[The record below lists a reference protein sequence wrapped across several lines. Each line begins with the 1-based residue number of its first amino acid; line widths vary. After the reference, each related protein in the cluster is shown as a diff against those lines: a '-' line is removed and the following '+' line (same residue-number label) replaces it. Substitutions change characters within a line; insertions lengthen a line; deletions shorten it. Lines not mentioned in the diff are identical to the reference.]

1 VDRLFASP
9 LAGATIAAANAS
21 IVLVEWTDPG
31 GGFDPSRYIAP
42 LHLHRDDDE
51 AWYVLSGLLR
61 VRVGDRDVEVPPG
74 GGVLVPRGTPHTYWN
89 PSPGATRYL
98 LVMTPRIAG
107 LIEAIH
113 ALSGRDEETLSATS
127 PSTRAST
134 SGGPEA
140 AVGGCGYE
148 TRAVALRVAPID
160 AVTTNAAATIS
171 VTRGRCPS
179 TMRPTAAATAGSRLV
194 STP

>member
-1 VDRLFASP
+1 MDRLFASP
-9 LAGATIAAANAS
+9 LAGATIAAPNAS

-31 GGFDPSRYIAP
+31 GGFDPPRYIAP

-51 AWYVLSGLLR
+51 AWYVLSGVLR
-61 VRVGDRDVEVPPG
+61 VRVGDRDVEVPAG

-113 ALSGRDEETLSATS
+113 ALASRDEETL
-127 PSTRAST
+127 
-134 SGGPEA
+134 
-140 AVGGCGYE
+140 
-148 TRAVALRVAPID
+148 
-160 AVTTNAAATIS
+160 AATFAEHES
-171 VTRGRCPS
+171 EYLGWP
-179 TMRPTAAATAGSRLV
+179 
-194 STP
+194 